1 MGTPGHIY
9 RFHLSAGR
17 SSPAPS
23 WTATSHW
30 DYKRKNTNVREVTL
44 EPMELQST
52 NIPPDSLRCSWL
64 LAQHPIF
71 QAEG

>member
-30 DYKRKNTNVREVTL
+30 DYKRENTSVREVTL
-44 EPMELQST
+44 ELLELHST
-52 NIPPDSLRCSWL
+52 NIPPES
-64 LAQHPIF
+64 
-71 QAEG
+71 